1 VLCGKVFLHK
11 QTVWHGM
18 NSISSNIPTLPAI
31 HPNNSKSR
39 LAQPKASYSTH
50 PTGST
55 QQAALKLQTSKST
68 TTLPRRTAAT
78 PKPSISTTKALATP
92 QVGDRV
98 ILENGTTGTL
108 RYLGETSFKKGH
120 WAGIELDELGTG
132 KNSGTVNG

>member
-1 VLCGKVFLHK
+1 
-11 QTVWHGM
+11 M

-31 HPNNSKSR
+31 HPSNSKSR
-39 LAQPKASYSTH
+39 LVQPNASYSTRT
-50 PTGST
+50 TGST
-55 QQAALKLQTSKST
+55 TRQAALKLQTSKST
-68 TTLPRRTAAT
+68 TTLPRRTAPT
-78 PKPSISTTKALATP
+78 PKPSISTTKVLATP

-98 ILENGTTGTL
+98 ILENGITGTL